1 MTPEQFRAETQRQSR
16 ELQNYIVNVFPAR
29 AGKIALRF
37 IDGNFHA
44 QGWQGAT
51 FTPWKAT
58 ADGHTPILIRRA
70 FLLRSFHYIT
80 APGQC
85 TIFSN
90 SPYAYVHNFGF
101 HGTVQVKAY
110 TRHKYTAKHIGTG
123 RYNKN
128 GTERKKKIHMIT
140 GSTEVRAHTRTM
152 NIDQRQFM
160 PEDQGDSPVFDN
172 AIRREIIR
180 EVTKI
185 FEPRN

>member
-1 MTPEQFRAETQRQSR
+1 MTPEQFRATTQRQSR
-16 ELQNYIVNVFPAR
+16 ELQNYIVNVFPSR

-51 FTPWKAT
+51 FQPWKPNAT
-58 ADGHTPILIRRA
+58 GTRILIKRA

-101 HGTVQVKAY
+101 HGTVTVKAY
-110 TRHKYTAKHIGTG
+110 TRHKYTAHQVGTG

-128 GTERKKKIHMIT
+128 GTERKKTIHMISGT
-140 GSTEVRAHTRTM
+140 TAVRSHTRTM
-152 NIDQRQFM
+152 NIPRRQYM
-160 PEDQGDSPVFDN
+160 PEDQDDSPVFNN
-172 AIRREIIR
+172 AIKREIIR